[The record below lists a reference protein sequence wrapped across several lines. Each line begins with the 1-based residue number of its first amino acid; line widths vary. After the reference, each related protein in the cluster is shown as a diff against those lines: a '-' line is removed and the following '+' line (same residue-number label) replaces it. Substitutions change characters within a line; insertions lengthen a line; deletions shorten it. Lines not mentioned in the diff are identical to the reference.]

1 MVRNYIRKT
10 TRQTWTIDQLN
21 NAIAAVRSDANFLG
35 RKSLFTKEQEQ
46 GLADHVIKLGNLFY
60 GVREVYTLYEFRS
73 FFQQCFYYLL
83 IRYFQALNNMRDIA
97 PPGARFYPTRR
108 DNIAQSSR

>member
-60 GVREVYTLYEFRS
+60 GVREVYTLYEF
-73 FFQQCFYYLL
+73 
-83 IRYFQALNNMRDIA
+83 
-97 PPGARFYPTRR
+97 
-108 DNIAQSSR
+108 